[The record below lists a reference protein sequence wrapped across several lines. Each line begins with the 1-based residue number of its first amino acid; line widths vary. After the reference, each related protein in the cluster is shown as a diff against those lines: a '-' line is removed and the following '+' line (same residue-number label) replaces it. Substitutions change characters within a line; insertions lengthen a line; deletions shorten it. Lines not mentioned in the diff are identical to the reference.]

1 MVMLRN
7 VDTLWLEHLDS
18 MDRLRDGIGLLGYGQ
33 RDPLIEYKK
42 ESYRMFQTLLGTIE
56 ENVVSAI
63 FKVQVVQKVKS
74 PMENK
79 NISASGGDE
88 TVSSAVAPKIKLKK
102 VGRNDP
108 CPCGSGKKYKKC
120 CGGK

>member
-1 MVMLRN
+1 MLRN
-7 VDTLWLEHLDS
+7 VDILWMEHLDS
-18 MDRLRDGIGLLGYGQ
+18 MDRLRDGIGLRGYGQ

-63 FKVQVVQKVKS
+63 FKVQIVQKVKS

-79 NISASGGDE
+79 NISTSGSDE
-88 TVSSAVAPKIKLKK
+88 TVSNAVAPKIKLKK

-108 CPCGSGKKYKKC
+108 CPCGSGKKFKKC
-120 CGGK
+120 CMGK